1 MKLTLTVLL
10 SMFLFTANAQFSVSG
25 GYIRRTEGRKLN
37 LPAHFGTNPSLTENL
52 YNFFHLQTTYQT
64 NPHLEFVGKVG
75 FSLLNKSNYYYT
87 EAYLW
92 GGSWDGSY
100 HTEKTYSSV
109 INYSAMNLGLGANWL
124 FYSTKRKDEAF
135 KTTTTIGFLLQ
146 AELLLS
152 YKESDHHSSY
162 YKSKTTYVEP
172 NIGTVVLENSASDTA
187 FNALIKSPSFLDF
200 GISFNERFIFNSTYF
215 IELKLNFSLTA
226 SQRFVTSHIKEWDDY
241 YMTSNF
247 PVDKHPFIPI
257 LETGIGIGYV
267 FNRKKEQPT
276 NLTQ

>member
-1 MKLTLTVLL
+1 MKLIITVLL
-10 SMFLFTANAQFSVSG
+10 LVLLFTANAQFSVSG

-64 NPHLEFVGKVG
+64 NPHLEVVGKVG

-87 EAYLW
+87 EAYSW
-92 GGSWDGSY
+92 GGAWDGSY
-100 HTEKTYSSV
+100 DTEKTYSSV
-109 INYSAMNLGLGANWL
+109 INYSAMNLGIGVNWL

-162 YKSKTTYVEP
+162 YESKTTYIGP
-172 NIGTVVLENSASDTA
+172 NTGTVVLENSASDTT
-187 FNALIKSPSFLDF
+187 FKALTKSSSFLDF
-200 GISFNERFIFNSTYF
+200 GISFNERFIFKSTYF

-226 SQRFVTSHIKEWDDY
+226 SQRFQPSSIKEWNDY

-247 PVDKHPFIPI
+247 PIDKHLFIPI
-257 LETGIGIGYV
+257 LETGIGVGYIFPV
-267 FNRKKEQPT
+267 KKKKST
-276 NLTQ
+276 